1 MPTRINWVEAI
12 LPLLNK
18 YKNKKH
24 PLDYHN
30 VYQLLV
36 MVVLSAQSTDDAVNK
51 IAPKLFATFPDLETL
66 AQASPEGLWSYF
78 TGIRNFAHKA
88 KWLTDIAR
96 QLGSNDNIPLTM
108 DGLVKLPGIG
118 RKSAS
123 VILRGA
129 GRPPEGIIV
138 DIHVVRV
145 APRLGITK
153 EEDPKKIEDGLMKIL
168 PRDEWDAGMA
178 MSFLGREICRP
189 KPLCEEC
196 LMNGVCMYYA
206 KVIRPGGAA
215 IKPKKAAAKKGPAVK
230 SKKAAKTASVIKP
243 KKAAK
248 ATTATKP
255 KKAAKPAKPK
265 GKKPT

>member
-1 MPTRINWVEAI
+1 MPTRINWAEAI
-12 LPLLNK
+12 RPLLNK
-18 YKNKKH
+18 YRNKKH
-24 PLDYHN
+24 PLDYQN

-51 IAPKLFATFPDLETL
+51 IAPRLFATFPDLATL
-66 AQASPEGLWSYF
+66 AQSSPEGLWPYF

-96 QLGSNDNIPLTM
+96 QLGSDNNIPLTM

-129 GRPPEGIIV
+129 GQEPEGIIV
-138 DIHVVRV
+138 DIHVIRV

-153 EEDPKKIEDGLMKIL
+153 EEDPKKIEEGMMKIL

-196 LMNGVCMYYA
+196 LMNVVCAYYA
-206 KVIRPGGAA
+206 KTAGAVA
-215 IKPKKAAAKKGPAVK
+215 QPTRSPKKAP
-230 SKKAAKTASVIKP
+230 
-243 KKAAK
+243 AAK
-248 ATTATKP
+248 AKPKTTAKATKP
-255 KKAAKPAKPK
+255 KKSAKPK
-265 GKKPT
+265 PSPKSKTKKAT